1 MKQISHYG
9 KVIDKSNSYLK
20 VEIIRYSACHNCDAK
35 HGCGLMECKN
45 KTLEIPH
52 SHTNQFQ
59 IGDEVLI
66 NIAQNLGIQA
76 IILGYLI
83 PLILMILTLISVYA
97 YSSHQLKSGISAIII
112 LIPYYLWLFLKRK
125 RLAEKFRFTVSKIM
139 E

>member
-1 MKQISHYG
+1 MKQINHYG
-9 KVIDKSNSYLK
+9 KVIDKSDTYLK

-83 PLILMILTLISVYA
+83 PLIL
-97 YSSHQLKSGISAIII
+97 II
-112 LIPYYLWLFLKRK
+112 LITYYLWLFLKRK